1 MSTPTSLPGF
11 LISEQ
16 LPDAERGAAQPV
28 ESELAEYGPNL
39 TEPSPATGDGIGRV
53 VPAAKAT
60 GRYPYAADLGAP
72 GMLWAAMIRSP
83 HARAVIEGCD
93 TSAAEAMPGVHA
105 VLAGPGL
112 GVDQVDYLG
121 QCVAIAAAEH
131 PAIARA
137 ALSAVVIDY
146 RPQEPLTDPR
156 QAFNAEPIHEDGNIA
171 AHRFFTTGRD
181 AVDRVAAAAELRKNA
196 PSARRAEA
204 FQGLKPG
211 RGPGAQPD
219 SREPEGGDGA
229 QAEPEPSRSV
239 SVIHGYEF
247 ARPANWPAGPGTVFA
262 VPHGDAIEIHTLT
275 VDPGRDRRALAAAL
289 GRPEGEI
296 RLVPAP
302 FTGGAIADDAD
313 LRVAAALLAA
323 RTGRPV
329 KAVDGSVGHWPAG
342 TAEPAAR
349 VHAIHVADADGT
361 LREVRVELVIDGGA
375 EPAAAEA
382 LLDEYCRL
390 AAGPY
395 RVPKVEVQGWVVRTH
410 NPPLAPWPGGGA
422 ALAAVVAEAQMDAVA
437 AALGVSGLEARVKN
451 LMRTGDRLPD
461 GRKVAAADAL
471 PELVAAVLDA
481 SVPPFPPGPDVR
493 EFPGTIGRTGEMTRL
508 RRGVG
513 VALAMVDLVPP
524 GLPEELATAQVA
536 LTSDVHGPIAH
547 VSTAMVDTGAGQ
559 HAMLRRIVREVLGV
573 QRVLVRRPTAPG
585 ALPATPLASGRAAWL
600 HGMAVQRAAQAVR
613 AQALEAV
620 GAQLAISPELLE
632 VRGDRVVSYDGM
644 LSRPLDEV
652 YRAALRG
659 AAVYLADGE
668 FRVRGSGPAQPGVFV
683 PEPGQAHVAFAA
695 HRAVVDA
702 DTELGLLRPV
712 RVTAAHDVGRAL
724 VPGRIEAAIAAGVMS
739 AASAVFADEAPGARA
754 YAGALAC
761 AQLPTALDLPEVDVL
776 PPVQS
781 SIGDLETTALRRRG
795 FSAPLPLGYQP
806 VGRIAHAAAAAALAC
821 AARDALSAHRTA
833 IPIRPW
839 ETGPVL

>member
-1 MSTPTSLPGF
+1 MTTPTSVPGF
-11 LISEQ
+11 LIGEQ
-16 LPDAERGAAQPV
+16 LPELVGGAAQPI
-28 ESELAEYGPNL
+28 ETELAEYGPNL
-39 TEPSPATGDGIGRV
+39 SEPVPASGDGIGKV
-53 VPAAKAT
+53 VPTAKAN
-60 GRYPYAADLGAP
+60 GRYPYAADLSVP
-72 GMLWAAMIRSP
+72 GMLWAAMTRSP
-83 HARAVIEGCD
+83 HPRAVIVACD
-93 TSAAEAMPGVHA
+93 TGAAKALPGVHA
-105 VLAGPGL
+105 VLAGPDL

-137 ALSAVVIDY
+137 ALAAVVIDY
-146 RPQEPLTDPR
+146 QPEEPLTDPR
-156 QAFNAEPIHEDGNIA
+156 QAFNAAPIHSDGNIA
-171 AHRFFTTGRD
+171 AHRFFSTTPEVSAD
-181 AVDRVAAAAELRKNA
+181 QLRKRS

-204 FQGLKPG
+204 SRGLGVVGGVGVSAQSGEPAPETEG
-211 RGPGAQPD
+211 RP
-219 SREPEGGDGA
+219 RT
-229 QAEPEPSRSV
+229 V

-247 ARPANWPAGPGTVFA
+247 ARPANWPAGPGAVLA
-262 VPHGDAIEIHTLT
+262 VPHGDGMEIHTLS

-289 GRPEGEI
+289 GRPEDQI

-313 LRVAAALLAA
+313 LRVAAALLAV

-342 TAEPAAR
+342 TDEPAAR
-349 VHAIHVADADGT
+349 VHAIHVAQEDGT
-361 LREVRVELVIDGGA
+361 LREVRLELVIDGGA

-395 RVPKVEVQGWVVRTH
+395 RAPKVEVQGWVVRTH

-422 ALAAVVAEAQMDAVA
+422 SLAAVVAEAQMDAVA
-437 AALGVSGLEARVKN
+437 AELGLSGLEVRVRN

-471 PELVAAVLDA
+471 PDLVAAVLDA
-481 SVPPFPPGPDVR
+481 PVPSFPPGPDVR
-493 EFPGTIGRTGEMTRL
+493 EFPGTVGRTGEMTRL

-524 GLPEELATAQVA
+524 GLPEEVATAQVA

-559 HAMLRRIVREVLGV
+559 HAMLRRIVREALGV

-600 HGMAVQRAAQAVR
+600 HGMAVQRAARAVR
-613 AQALEAV
+613 SQALAAV
-620 GAQLAISPELLE
+620 GAELAISPELLE
-632 VRGDRVVSYDGM
+632 VRGDRVVSYDGV

-668 FRVRGSGPAQPGVFV
+668 FRVRGSGPAEPGVFV

-702 DTELGLLRPV
+702 DTELGLIRPV
-712 RVTAAHDVGRAL
+712 RVTAAHDAGRAL
-724 VPGRIEAAIAAGVMS
+724 VPGRIEAAVAAGVMS
-739 AASAVFADEAPGARA
+739 AATAVFADEAAAARA
-754 YAGALAC
+754 SAGALTC

-776 PPVQS
+776 TLLQS
-781 SIGDLETTALRRRG
+781 SIGELETTALRRRG

-821 AARDALSAHRTA
+821 AARDALGAHRTA

-839 ETGPVL
+839 ETGRDR

>member
-1 MSTPTSLPGF
+1 MTTPTSLPGF
-11 LISEQ
+11 LIGEQ
-16 LPDAERGAAQPV
+16 LPERSEDSAQPI

-39 TEPSPATGDGIGRV
+39 SEPSPAAGDGVGKL
-53 VPAAKAT
+53 VPTAKAN
-60 GRYPYAADLGAP
+60 GRYPYAADLGVP
-72 GMLWAAMIRSP
+72 GMLWAAMTRSP
-83 HARAVIEGCD
+83 YPHATIVGCD
-93 TSAAEAMPGVHA
+93 TEAAMALPGVHA
-105 VLAGPGL
+105 VLAGPDL
-112 GVDQVDYLG
+112 GVNQVDYLG

-131 PAIARA
+131 PAIAQA
-137 ALSAVVIDY
+137 ALKAIAIDY

-156 QAFNAEPIHEDGNIA
+156 QAFNAAPIHSDGNVA
-171 AHRFFTTGRD
+171 AHRFFSTAHDVT
-181 AVDRVAAAAELRKNA
+181 AAQLRKSS

-204 FQGLKPG
+204 LQGLA
-211 RGPGAQPD
+211 GPNAQAAE
-219 SREPEGGDGA
+219 EPEVPA
-229 QAEPEPSRSV
+229 RSV

-247 ARPANWPAGPGTVFA
+247 ARSADWPAGPGTVFA
-262 VPHGDAIEIHTLT
+262 VPHGDGVEIHTLS

-289 GRPEGEI
+289 GRPEAEI

-323 RTGRPV
+323 RTGRPI
-329 KAVDGSVGHWPAG
+329 KAVDSSVGHWPAG

-349 VHAIHVADADGT
+349 VHAIHVADEDGT
-361 LREVRVELVIDGGA
+361 LREVRLELVIDGGA

-437 AALGVSGLEARVKN
+437 TELGLTGLEVRVKN
-451 LMRTGDRLPD
+451 LMRTGDKLPD
-461 GRKVAAADAL
+461 GRKVVAADVL
-471 PELVAAVLDA
+471 PELVTAVLDA

-493 EFPGTIGRTGEMTRL
+493 EFPGTVGRTGEMTRL

-513 VALAMVDLVPP
+513 VALAMIDLVPP
-524 GLPEELATAQVA
+524 GLAEELATAQVA

-547 VSTAMVDTGAGQ
+547 VSTSMVDTGAGQ
-559 HAMLRRIVREVLGV
+559 HALLRRIVREVLGV

-600 HGMAVQRAAQAVR
+600 HGMAVQRAARAVR
-613 AQALEAV
+613 SQALAAV
-620 GAQLAISPELLE
+620 GAELAISPELLE

-644 LSRPLDEV
+644 LSRPLDAV

-668 FRVRGSGPAQPGVFV
+668 FRVRGSGPAEPGVFV
-683 PEPGQAHVAFAA
+683 PEPGQAHVAFAV

-702 DTELGLLRPV
+702 DTELGLIRPV
-712 RVTAAHDVGRAL
+712 RVTAAHDAGRAL

-739 AASAVFADEAPGARA
+739 ATSAVFADEAPAARA
-754 YAGALAC
+754 EAGALAC
-761 AQLPTALDLPEVDVL
+761 AQLPSALDLPEVDVL
-776 PPVQS
+776 APIQS
-781 SIGDLETTALRRRG
+781 SIGELETTALRRRG

-821 AARDALSAHRTA
+821 AARDALGAHRTA

-839 ETGPVL
+839 EPGRDR

>member
-1 MSTPTSLPGF
+1 MTTPTSLPGF
-11 LISEQ
+11 LIGEQ
-16 LPDAERGAAQPV
+16 LPELTGDAAQPI
-28 ESELAEYGPNL
+28 ESELVEFGPNL
-39 TEPSPATGDGIGRV
+39 SEPSPAAGDGIGKV
-53 VPAAKAT
+53 VPAAKAN
-60 GRYPYAADLGAP
+60 GRYPYAADLSVP
-72 GMLWAAMIRSP
+72 GMLWAAMLRSP
-83 HARAVIEGCD
+83 HPHAVIMGCD
-93 TSAAEAMPGVHA
+93 TEAAMALPGVHV
-105 VLAGPGL
+105 VLAGPDL

-121 QCVAIAAAEH
+121 QCVAVAAAEH

-137 ALSAVVIDY
+137 ALDAIVIDY

-156 QAFNAEPIHEDGNIA
+156 QAFNAAPIHSDGNVA
-171 AHRFFTTGRD
+171 AHRFFATAHD
-181 AVDRVAAAAELRKNA
+181 PAAERPGKRAA
-196 PSARRAEA
+196 P
-204 FQGLKPG
+204 
-211 RGPGAQPD
+211 QP
-219 SREPEGGDGA
+219 EPEA
-229 QAEPEPSRSV
+229 PPRSI

-247 ARPANWPAGPGTVFA
+247 ARQADWPAGPGTVFA
-262 VPHGDAIEIHTLT
+262 VPHGDGVEIHTLS

-289 GRPEGEI
+289 GRPEAEI

-323 RTGRPV
+323 RTGRPI

-349 VHAIHVADADGT
+349 VHAIHVVDEDGT

-395 RVPKVEVQGWVVRTH
+395 RVPKLEVQGWVVRTH

-422 ALAAVVAEAQMDAVA
+422 SLAAVVAEAQMDAVA
-437 AALGVSGLEARVKN
+437 AQLGMTGLEVRVKN
-451 LMRTGDRLPD
+451 LMRTGDKLPD
-461 GRKVAAADAL
+461 GRKVVAADIL
-471 PELVAAVLDA
+471 PELVTAVLDA
-481 SVPPFPPGPDVR
+481 DVPPFPPGPDVR
-493 EFPGTIGRTGEMTRL
+493 EFPGTVGRTGEMTRL

-600 HGMAVQRAAQAVR
+600 HGMAVQRAARAVR
-613 AQALEAV
+613 SQALAAV
-620 GAQLAISPELLE
+620 GAELAISPELLE
-632 VRGDRVVSYDGM
+632 VRGDRVISYDGM

-652 YRAALRG
+652 YRKALRG

-668 FRVRGSGPAQPGVFV
+668 FRVRGSGPAEPGVFV
-683 PEPGQAHVAFAA
+683 PEPGQAHMAFAV

-702 DTELGLLRPV
+702 DTELGLIRPV

-739 AASAVFADEAPGARA
+739 ATCAVFADEAPAARA
-754 YAGALAC
+754 AAGALAC
-761 AQLPTALDLPEVDVL
+761 AQLPSALDLPEVDVL
-776 PPVQS
+776 APIQS
-781 SIGDLETTALRRRG
+781 SIGELETTALRRRG

-821 AARDALSAHRTA
+821 AARDALGAHRTA

-839 ETGPVL
+839 ETGRDR

>member
-1 MSTPTSLPGF
+1 MTTPTSLPGF
-11 LISEQ
+11 LIGEQ
-16 LPDAERGAAQPV
+16 LPESVADAAQPI

-39 TEPSPATGDGIGRV
+39 TEPSPAAGDGVGKV
-53 VPAAKAT
+53 VPTAKAN
-60 GRYPYAADLGAP
+60 GRYPYAADLGVP
-72 GMLWAAMIRSP
+72 GMLWAAMTRSP
-83 HARAVIEGCD
+83 HPHAVIVSCD
-93 TSAAEAMPGVHA
+93 TAAAKALPGVHA
-105 VLAGPGL
+105 VLAGPEL
-112 GVDQVDYLG
+112 GVDRVDYLG

-137 ALSAVVIDY
+137 ALDAVAIDY
-146 RPQEPLTDPR
+146 RPEEPLTDPR
-156 QAFNAEPIHEDGNIA
+156 QAFNAAPIHSDGNIA
-171 AHRFFTTGRD
+171 AHRFFTTAHD
-181 AVDRVAAAAELRKNA
+181 VTAEQLRKKS

-204 FQGLKPG
+204 LQGLK
-211 RGPGAQPD
+211 
-219 SREPEGGDGA
+219 SEPNAEA
-229 QAEPEPSRSV
+229 AAEPAPPPRTL

-262 VPHGDAIEIHTLT
+262 VPHGDGVEIHTLS

-289 GRPEGEI
+289 GRPEAEI

-349 VHAIHVADADGT
+349 VHAIHVVDEDGT

-437 AALGVSGLEARVKN
+437 AQLDLSGLEVRVKN
-451 LMRTGDRLPD
+451 LMRTGDKLPD
-461 GRKVAAADAL
+461 GRKVVAADML

-481 SVPPFPPGPDVR
+481 PVPPFPPGPDVR
-493 EFPGTIGRTGEMTRL
+493 EFPGTVGRTGEMTRL

-547 VSTAMVDTGAGQ
+547 VSTAMVDTGGGQ

-600 HGMAVQRAAQAVR
+600 HGMAVQRAARAVR
-613 AQALEAV
+613 SQALAAV
-620 GAQLAISPELLE
+620 GAELAISPELLE

-668 FRVRGSGPAQPGVFV
+668 FRVRGSGPAEPGVFV
-683 PEPGQAHVAFAA
+683 PEAGQAHVAFAV

-702 DTELGLLRPV
+702 DTELGLIRPV
-712 RVTAAHDVGRAL
+712 RVTAAHDAGRAL
-724 VPGRIEAAIAAGVMS
+724 VPGRIEAAIAAGVIS
-739 AASAVFADEAPGARA
+739 ATSAVFADEAPAARA
-754 YAGALAC
+754 SAGALAC

-776 PPVQS
+776 APVQS
-781 SIGDLETTALRRRG
+781 SIGELETTALRRRG

-821 AARDALSAHRTA
+821 AARDALGSHRTA

-839 ETGPVL
+839 ETGQDR